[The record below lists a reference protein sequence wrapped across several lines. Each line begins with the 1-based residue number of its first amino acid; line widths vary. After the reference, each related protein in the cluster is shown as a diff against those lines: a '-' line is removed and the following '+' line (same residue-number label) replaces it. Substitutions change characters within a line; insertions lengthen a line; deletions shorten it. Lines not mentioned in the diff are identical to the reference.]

1 MDIDIDIPI
10 ENTVFCVVLAT
21 IQKEADLAEAVQD
34 RKQRWKNAM
43 PGSEYADELLNSDH
57 SNRIQAVLRMQLDTF
72 YALRDWLLIN
82 TSLKTSKHVTIE
94 EKLMIFFHITIRL
107 ASNRD
112 TQERFSRSG
121 DTISLYLNILSPSFY
136 IKLI

>member
-21 IQKEADLAEAVQD
+21 IQKEAEAVQD
-34 RKQRWKNAM
+34 RKQRWMNAM

-94 EKLMIFFHITIRL
+94 EKLMIFFHITTRP

-112 TQERFSRSG
+112 TQERFSRSS
-121 DTISLYLNILSPSFY
+121 DTIS
-136 IKLI
+136 